1 MKKRALLTLIL
12 AVTAVISCVSEGD
25 YIVPDANQSPTIT
38 QTDTS
43 AFVDSTGV
51 FEMLNLSHPGLEKV
65 KAALEAND
73 TLAAAKALLDYWR
86 YDRTAVNPYI
96 DLINPKATE
105 SELRIADQA
114 CEAQTL

>member
-25 YIVPDANQSPTIT
+25 YIVPDANQSPSLT

-65 KAALEAND
+65 KTALEA
-73 TLAAAKALLDYWR
+73 
-86 YDRTAVNPYI
+86 
-96 DLINPKATE
+96 LITITNAPV
-105 SELRIADQA
+105 SIWGV
-114 CEAQTL
+114 